1 MYHILLLCFI
11 GAGINFVGMLAFYLA
26 VSHFLALVAWDRG
39 GMANLILLI
48 IVSQL
53 FWIPVAA
60 LVTIPNEFVGGAA
73 SYSAWFGNWLVTGFA
88 LVLLQRTTRSIPRSL
103 EETARLD
110 GMGAMGTWRHV
121 VLPFVRRDLTLLAV
135 FLLMA
140 LLMASWYFCRFPDD
154 MTTLVGVFQRTETL
168 RQHLGLITA
177 ASLFGAIPLIGIFFA
192 SRKR

>member
-1 MYHILLLCFI
+1 MHHDLLLCLI
-11 GAGINFVGMLAFYLA
+11 GTAVNLVGMLAFYLA
-26 VSHFLALVAWDRG
+26 ASHFLARLAWGRD
-39 GMANLILLI
+39 GMATLILLI
-48 IVSQL
+48 VVSQL

-60 LVTIPNEFVGGAA
+60 LITIPNEFVGGTA

-88 LVLLQRTTRSIPRSL
+88 LVLLQRTTRSIPKSL

-121 VLPFVRRDLTLLAV
+121 VLPFVRRDLMVLAG

-140 LLMASWYFCRFPDD
+140 LLTASWYFCHFPDD
-154 MTTLVGVFQRTETL
+154 MTTLVIVLKHTATL
-168 RQHLGLITA
+168 RQQLVLIMA

-192 SRKR
+192 SRRS